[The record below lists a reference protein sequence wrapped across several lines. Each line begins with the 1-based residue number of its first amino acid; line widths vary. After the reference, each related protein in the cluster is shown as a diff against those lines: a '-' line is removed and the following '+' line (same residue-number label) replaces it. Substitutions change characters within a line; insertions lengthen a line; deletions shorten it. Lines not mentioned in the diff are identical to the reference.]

1 MNLIGEIKKKGHRV
15 TNSRELICEIL
26 ENSGHAHFTV
36 DELYKKVTKKS
47 SEVDLATV
55 YRTLELLGQI
65 GLIAHLHQAHGSGI
79 YFLRNEEN
87 IMHLICM
94 SCERIIDISF
104 ETFTKINKLLM
115 KETKFKSINNNFIYS
130 GICENCK

>member
-15 TNSRELICEIL
+15 TKSRELICEIL

-87 IMHLICM
+87 ILHLICM

>member
-1 MNLIGEIKKKGHRV
+1 MNLVGEIKKKGHRV
-15 TNSRELICEIL
+15 TKSRELICEIL

>member
-15 TNSRELICEIL
+15 TKSRELICEIL

-115 KETKFKSINNNFIYS
+115 KETKFTSINNNFIYS

>member
-15 TNSRELICEIL
+15 TKSRELICEIL

-36 DELYKKVTKKS
+36 DKLYKKVTKKS

>member
-15 TNSRELICEIL
+15 TKSRELICEIL

>member
-1 MNLIGEIKKKGHRV
+1 MKLISEIKKKGHRV
-15 TNSRELICEIL
+15 TKSRELICQIL
-26 ENSGHAHFTV
+26 ESSGHAHFTV

-47 SEVDLATV
+47 MEVDLATV

>member
-15 TNSRELICEIL
+15 TKSRKLICEIL

>member
-1 MNLIGEIKKKGHRV
+1 MNLIGEIKKKGHRF
-15 TNSRELICEIL
+15 TKSRELICEIL

>member
-1 MNLIGEIKKKGHRV
+1 MKLISEIKKKGHRV
-15 TNSRELICEIL
+15 TKSRELICKIL
-26 ENSGHAHFTV
+26 ESSGHVHFTV

-47 SEVDLATV
+47 EEVDLATV
-55 YRTLELLGQI
+55 YRTLELLGEI

-87 IMHLICM
+87 TMHLICM
-94 SCERIIDISF
+94 KCEKIIDISF
-104 ETFTKINKLLM
+104 KTFNKINNLLIN
-115 KETKFKSINNNFIYS
+115 ETNFKNINNNFIYS

>member
-1 MNLIGEIKKKGHRV
+1 MNLIDEIKKKGYRV
-15 TNSRELICEIL
+15 TKSRELICEIL

-79 YFLRNEEN
+79 YFRRNEEN